1 MTTVANAVII
11 EDETLVANMLVI
23 CLALVPG
30 LRVVGTAENGV
41 SGMKL
46 CLHSK
51 PDLVLLDLEMPGQS
65 GLDVAK
71 ELRRKLPA
79 TRIIVVSSHCE
90 PYAVHELSR
99 LKIDGFVDKGE
110 PLNTLLEVIRIVLEG
125 KTLYCPRFNEVMREL
140 RQHAES
146 YQKILSAREI
156 EVLILLAEGWDDAA
170 IGKNLGIS
178 PVTVSVHRRNIR
190 HKLDA
195 HNDRDLMNY
204 ARQCGMV
211 SLEIAED

>member
-1 MTTVANAVII
+1 MTTVTNAVII
-11 EDETLVANMLVI
+11 EDETLVANMLEM
-23 CLALVPG
+23 CLTLVPG
-30 LRVVGTAENGV
+30 VRVVGTAGNGI
-41 SGMKL
+41 SGIEL
-46 CLHSK
+46 CLHNK
-51 PDLVLLDLEMPGQS
+51 PDLVLLDMEMPGQS

-71 ELRRKLPA
+71 ELRQKLPA

-110 PLNTLLEVIRIVLEG
+110 PLNTLLEVIRTVLEG
-125 KTLYCPRFNEVMREL
+125 KTFYCTKFNEVMREL

-156 EVLILLAEGWDDAA
+156 EVLILLAEGRDDAA
-170 IGKNLGIS
+170 IGEKLGIS

-190 HKLDA
+190 LKLHA

-204 ARQCGMV
+204 ARQCGLG
-211 SLEIAED
+211 SLALTED